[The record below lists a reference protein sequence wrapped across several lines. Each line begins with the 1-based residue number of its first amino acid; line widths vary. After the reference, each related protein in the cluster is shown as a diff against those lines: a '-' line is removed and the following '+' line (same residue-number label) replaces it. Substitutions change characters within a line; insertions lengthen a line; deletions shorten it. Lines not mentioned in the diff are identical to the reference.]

1 MSIGIIIFVISV
13 IVTIISAINDNSHK
27 ERQKQQRPTHG
38 QPQTKIANR
47 KSVVSLKK
55 LERPLKKLKN
65 N

>member
-38 QPQTKIANR
+38 QPQTKKWTTA
-47 KSVVSLKK
+47 KAWF
-55 LERPLKKLKN
+55 P
-65 N
+65 